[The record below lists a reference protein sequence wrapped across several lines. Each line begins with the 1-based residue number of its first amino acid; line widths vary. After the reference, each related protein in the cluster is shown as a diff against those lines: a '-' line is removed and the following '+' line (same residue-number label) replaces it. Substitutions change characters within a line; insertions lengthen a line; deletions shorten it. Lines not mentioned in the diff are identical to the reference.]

1 MEKEEQD
8 MALDWLVR
16 DNEMKD
22 HQLFGDEHLGTDPP
36 CTSYE
41 KKPLI
46 NPQTGE
52 EVEGL
57 TSAWIILNNPA
68 QFGSYTT
75 EMIKGVISGMHKASM
90 ERDVQAIVFTSVG
103 DRAFCTGGNTKEYA
117 EYYTKRPLEYA
128 QYMDLFSGMVDG
140 ILKARKP
147 VICRCNGLR
156 IAGGQEIGQAC
167 DFTVAADTAAFG
179 QAGTRHGSTPTGGS
193 TDFLP
198 WNLSMEQA
206 MWQAT
211 ANEMWSAYKMER
223 LGLIT
228 KAIPIKKGK
237 KGEWVRDPRVITD
250 KYVENGEIVY
260 GEFRKGSEYKEANA
274 QVKELQ
280 TDWSQLDAFVN
291 QMIWSMTNTTFLC
304 LMNTIES
311 IRVKKRFFW
320 DLQKSSQIYWL
331 GANMNA
337 EAFLGFN
344 AFNMQKVTGKR
355 EIDFLTYRKLLAEA
369 RIFDDGLA
377 EEVMAKPQ
385 K

>member
-1 MEKEEQD
+1 
-8 MALDWLVR
+8 MALDWLTR
-16 DNEMKD
+16 DNEPKD
-22 HQLFGDEHLGTDPP
+22 HNLFGDEFLGTEAP
-36 CTSYE
+36 CTMYE

-46 NPQTGE
+46 NPATGE
-52 EVEGL
+52 TAEGL
-57 TSAWIILNNPA
+57 SVGWVTLNNPA
-68 QFGSYTT
+68 QYGSYTT
-75 EMIKGVISGMHKASM
+75 EMVKGVIAGMHKGSM
-90 ERDVQAIVFTSVG
+90 DRDVQAIVFTSMG

-117 EYYTKRPLEYA
+117 EYYSKRPLEYV
-128 QYMDLFSGMVDG
+128 QYMDLFSGMVDS

-147 VICRCNGLR
+147 VICRCNGMR

-211 ANEMWSAYKMER
+211 ANEMWSAAKMER

-228 KAIPIKKGK
+228 KAIPIKKDS

-250 KYVENGEIVY
+250 KYVDNGEIVY
-260 GEFRKGSEYKEANA
+260 GEFKKGSAYKEGNA
-274 QVKELQ
+274 MLKELE
-280 TDWSQLDAFVN
+280 TDWAQLDDFVN
-291 QMIWSMTNTTFLC
+291 NMAWTLTNTTFLC

-311 IRVKKRFFW
+311 IRVKKKHYW
-320 DLQKSSQIYWL
+320 DMLKSSQIYWL

-337 EAFLGFN
+337 EAYIGFN
-344 AFNMQKVTGKR
+344 TFNAQKITGKR
-355 EIDFLTYRKLLAEA
+355 EMDYLAYR
-369 RIFDDGLA
+369 RGLA
-377 EEVMAKPQ
+377 EVRTFDDSFCEEVIPKPM

>member
-1 MEKEEQD
+1 
-8 MALDWLVR
+8 MALDWLPR
-16 DNEMKD
+16 DNETKD
-22 HQLFGDEHLGTDPP
+22 HNLFGDEHLGTEAP
-36 CTSYE
+36 CTMYE

-46 NPQTGE
+46 NPNTGE
-52 EVEGL
+52 AVEGL
-57 TSAWIILNNPA
+57 SVGWVTLNNPA
-68 QFGSYTT
+68 QYGSYTT
-75 EMIKGVISGMHKASM
+75 EMVKGVIAGMHKGSM
-90 ERDVQAIVFTSVG
+90 DRDVQAIVFTSMG

-117 EYYTKRPLEYA
+117 EYYSKRPLEYV
-128 QYMDLFSGMVDG
+128 QYMDLFSGMVDS

-147 VICRCNGLR
+147 VICRCNGMR

-211 ANEMWSAYKMER
+211 ANEMWSAAKMER

-228 KAIPIKKGK
+228 KAIPIKKND

-260 GEFRKGSEYKEANA
+260 GEFKKGSEYKAGNA
-274 QVKELQ
+274 MLKELQ
-280 TDWSQLDAFVN
+280 TDWTQLDAFVN
-291 QMIWSMTNTTFLC
+291 NMAWTLTNTTFLC

-311 IRVKKRFFW
+311 IRVKKKHYW
-320 DLQKSSQIYWL
+320 DMLKSSQIYWL
-331 GANMNA
+331 GANMNG
-337 EAFLGFN
+337 EAYIGFN
-344 AFNMQKVTGKR
+344 TFNVQKITGKR
-355 EIDFLTYRKLLAEA
+355 EMDFLAYRRGLAA
-369 RIFDDGLA
+369 AKTFDDDLC
-377 EEVMAKPQ
+377 EEVIPKPQ

>member
-1 MEKEEQD
+1 

-16 DNEMKD
+16 DNEVKD
-22 HQLFGDEHLGTDPP
+22 HNLFGDEFLGTEAP
-36 CTSYE
+36 CTMYE

-46 NPQTGE
+46 NPATGE
-52 EVEGL
+52 AAEGL
-57 TSAWIILNNPA
+57 SVAWVTLNNPA
-68 QFGSYTT
+68 QYGSYTT
-75 EMIKGVISGMHKASM
+75 EMVKGVIAGMHKGTM
-90 ERDVQAIVFTSVG
+90 DRDVQAIIFTSMG

-117 EYYTKRPLEYA
+117 EYYSKRPLEYV
-128 QYMDLFSGMVDG
+128 QYMDLFSGMVDA

-147 VICRCNGLR
+147 VICRCNGMR

-198 WNLSMEQA
+198 WNLSIEQA

-211 ANEMWSAYKMER
+211 ANEMWSAAKMER

-228 KAIPIKKGK
+228 KAIPIKKDSN
-237 KGEWVRDPRVITD
+237 GEWVRDPRVITD
-250 KYVENGEIVY
+250 KYVDNGEIVY
-260 GEFRKGSEYKEANA
+260 GEFKKGSAYKEGNA
-274 QVKELQ
+274 MLKELE
-280 TDWSQLDAFVN
+280 TDWSKLDAFVN
-291 QMIWSMTNTTFLC
+291 NMAWTLTNTTFLC

-311 IRVKKRFFW
+311 IRVKKKHYW
-320 DLQKSSQIYWL
+320 DMLKSSQIYWL

-337 EAFLGFN
+337 EAYIGFN
-344 AFNMQKVTGKR
+344 TFNAQKITGKR
-355 EIDFLTYRKLLAEA
+355 EMDYLAYRRGLAQI
-369 RIFDDGLA
+369 RTFDDSFC
-377 EEVMAKPQ
+377 EEVIPKPQ

>member
-1 MEKEEQD
+1 
-8 MALDWLVR
+8 MALDWLPR
-16 DNEMKD
+16 DNEIKD
-22 HQLFGDEHLGTDPP
+22 HNLFGDEHLGTEAP
-36 CTSYE
+36 CTMYE

-46 NPQTGE
+46 NPNTGE
-52 EVEGL
+52 AVEGL
-57 TSAWIILNNPA
+57 NVAWVILNNPA
-68 QFGSYTT
+68 QYGSYTT
-75 EMIKGVISGMHKASM
+75 KMVKGVIAGMHKGSM
-90 ERDVQAIVFTSVG
+90 DRDVQAIIFTSVG

-117 EYYTKRPLEYA
+117 EYYSKRPLEYV
-128 QYMDLFSGMVDG
+128 QYMDLFSGMVDA

-147 VICRCNGLR
+147 VICRCNGMR

-211 ANEMWSAYKMER
+211 ANEMWSAAKMER

-228 KAIPIKKGK
+228 KAIPIKKND
-237 KGEWVRDPRVITD
+237 KGDWVRDPRVITD
-250 KYVENGEIVY
+250 KYVDNGDIVY
-260 GEFRKGSEYKEANA
+260 GEFKKGSEYKAGNA
-274 QVKELQ
+274 ALKELQ

-291 QMIWSMTNTTFLC
+291 NMAWTLTNTTFLC

-311 IRVKKRFFW
+311 IRVKKKHYW
-320 DLQKSSQIYWL
+320 DMLKGGQIYWL

-337 EAFLGFN
+337 EAFIGFN
-344 AFNMQKVTGKR
+344 TFNVQKITGKR
-355 EIDFLTYRKLLAEA
+355 EMDFLAYRRGLAA
-369 RIFDDGLA
+369 AKTFDDDLC
-377 EEVMAKPQ
+377 EEVIPKPQ

>member
-1 MEKEEQD
+1 

-16 DNEMKD
+16 DNEVKD
-22 HQLFGDEHLGTDPP
+22 HQIYGDEHFGTEPP
-36 CTSYE
+36 CTGYE
-41 KKPLI
+41 KKPLV
-46 NPQTGE
+46 NPDTGE
-52 EVEGL
+52 KVDGL
-57 TSAWIILNNPA
+57 YTAWVTLNNPA
-68 QFGSYTT
+68 QFNSYTT
-75 EMIKGVISGMHKASM
+75 EMVKGVIAGMHKASM
-90 ERDVQAIVFTSVG
+90 ERDVMAIIFTGAG

-117 EYYTKRPLEYA
+117 EYYSKRPLEYA
-128 QYMDLFSGMVDG
+128 QYMDLFSGMVDA

-167 DFTVAADTAAFG
+167 DFTVAADTGAFG

-211 ANEMWSAYKMER
+211 ANEMWSAAKMER
-223 LGLIT
+223 MGLVT
-228 KAIPIKKGK
+228 KAIPIKKND

-260 GEFRKGSEYKEANA
+260 GEFKTGADYKAGNE
-274 QVKELQ
+274 QVKALK
-280 TDWSQLDAFVN
+280 TDWGLLDGFIDRMA
-291 QMIWSMTNTTFLC
+291 WTLTNTTFIC

-311 IRVKKRFFW
+311 IRGKKKYFW
-320 DLQKSSQIYWL
+320 DLNKSSQIYWL
-331 GANMNA
+331 AANMNA
-337 EAFLGFN
+337 EAFIGFS
-344 AFNMQKVTGKR
+344 AFNTQKITGQR
-355 EIDFLTYRKLLAEA
+355 TIDFIKYRKALADVQVFDDEMAEA
-369 RIFDDGLA
+369 VLG
-377 EEVMAKPQ
+377 KPQ